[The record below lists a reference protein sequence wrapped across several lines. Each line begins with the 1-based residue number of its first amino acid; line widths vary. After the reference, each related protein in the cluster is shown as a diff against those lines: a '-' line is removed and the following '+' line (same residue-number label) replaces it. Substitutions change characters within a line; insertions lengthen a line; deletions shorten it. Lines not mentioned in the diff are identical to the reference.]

1 MPMVDA
7 AATSPRIHRAHGF
20 RSLSQSIQFA
30 LSGGLI
36 MLAAMFLAGVV
47 ISGIVTRAAVD
58 STAAGSALFLD
69 SLLSPLVQE
78 LSHRDVLGPQ
88 AIGRL
93 DETLKEGA
101 FADRFAHVDIWRDDG
116 LVAYSTTSGLIGGR
130 FPLPEGAAMAFD
142 GEVSARYTDLAAGEH
157 VARAWTT
164 KYLEIYVP
172 LREHRSGR
180 IIAVVEIHELT
191 QPLETK
197 LLRVRTQT
205 WLVVSGAA
213 LSIAFALTGVVYRNS
228 RLIGQQQ
235 VALESRLA
243 EIERVSD
250 QNSELRMK
258 VQRASGRLVEMNE
271 SYLRT
276 VGAELHD
283 GPVQL
288 IGLSALKIEQVRRAA
303 DKDGR
308 EAILTAIEGL
318 LGDALRDMRVI
329 SRGLML
335 PEIQELSLC
344 EIVRSVARV
353 HEQRTGTTVSVI
365 CAGMPSHASQAMRLC
380 AYRFVQEGLNNAYRH
395 AGGHGQTVE
404 CRHEGDLVVLRVSDD
419 GADAA
424 ERPERPDGSLGL
436 LGLRERVESLGGTFS
451 VHHGAQGTVIEMT
464 AILNGGDGA

>member
-1 MPMVDA
+1 MVEA
-7 AATSPRIHRAHGF
+7 AATSPRFLRARGF
-20 RSLSQSIQFA
+20 GSLSQSIQFA
-30 LSGGLI
+30 LSGGLV

-47 ISGIVTRAAVD
+47 ISGIVTRAAVE
-58 STAAGSALFLD
+58 STATSSALFLD

-78 LSHRDVLGPQ
+78 LAHRDLLGAQ
-88 AIGRL
+88 AIARL
-93 DETLKEGA
+93 DDTLKNGA
-101 FADRFAHVDIWRDDG
+101 FADRFAHVDIWRNDG

-142 GEVSARYTDLAAGEH
+142 GEVSARYTDLAASEH

-191 QPLETK
+191 HPLQTK
-197 LLRVRTQT
+197 LRRVRTHT
-205 WLVVSGAA
+205 WLVVIGAA
-213 LSIAFALTGVVYRNS
+213 LSIATALTAVVYRNS

-235 VALESRLA
+235 IALQNRLA
-243 EIERVSD
+243 EIERVSN

-271 SYLRT
+271 SYLRN

-288 IGLSALKIEQVRRAA
+288 IGLSALKIEQVRRAPNRS
-303 DKDGR
+303 GR
-308 EAILTAIEGL
+308 ETILSAIEGL

-329 SRGLML
+329 ARGLML
-335 PEIQELSLC
+335 PEIQQLSLC

-353 HEQRTGTTVSVI
+353 HEQRTGTSVHVI
-365 CAGMPSHASQAMRLC
+365 CEGVRLEASQALRLC

-395 AGGHGQTVE
+395 AGGHGQTVA
-404 CRHEGDLVVLRVSDD
+404 CRQDGDLVVLRVSDD
-419 GADAA
+419 GPGAGDRA
-424 ERPERPDGSLGL
+424 ERPNGSLGL
-436 LGLRERVESLGGTFS
+436 LGLRERVESLGGAFS
-451 VHHGAQGTVIEMT
+451 VRHGPQGTVIEMT
-464 AILNGGDGA
+464 AILTGGEEA

>member
-1 MPMVDA
+1 MVDA
-7 AATSPRIHRAHGF
+7 AATSPRFHRAHGF
-20 RSLSQSIQFA
+20 RSLSQPIQFA

-47 ISGIVTRAAVD
+47 ISGIVTRAAVE
-58 STAAGSALFLD
+58 STAASSALFLD
-69 SLLSPLVQE
+69 SLLSPLVQQLARRE
-78 LSHRDVLGPQ
+78 VLGPQ
-88 AIGRL
+88 AIARL
-93 DETLKEGA
+93 DEALKEGA
-101 FADRFAHVDIWRDDG
+101 FADRFAHVDIWRSDG
-116 LVAYSTTSGLIGGR
+116 LAAYSTTSDLIGGR
-130 FPLPEGAAMAFD
+130 FPPPEGAAMAFD

-172 LREHRSGR
+172 LREHGSGR

-191 QPLETK
+191 QPLEAK
-197 LLRVRTQT
+197 LLKLRVQT

-213 LSIAFALTGVVYRNS
+213 LSIALALTGVVYSNS
-228 RLIGQQQ
+228 RLIGRQQ

-243 EIERVSD
+243 EIERVSH

-271 SYLRT
+271 SYLRN

-308 EAILTAIEGL
+308 AAILTAIEGL
-318 LGDALRDMRVI
+318 LGDALHDMRAI
-329 SRGLML
+329 ARGLVL
-335 PEIQELSLC
+335 PEIQALSLR
-344 EIVRSVARV
+344 EIVESVVRV
-353 HEQRTGTTVSVI
+353 HERRTGTAVSLI
-365 CAGMPSHASQAMRLC
+365 CDGTPPSRSSQAMRLC

-404 CRHEGDLVVLRVSDD
+404 CRHEGDVFVLRVSDD
-419 GADAA
+419 GAGTAG
-424 ERPERPDGSLGL
+424 RPETSEGSLGL
-436 LGLRERVESLGGTFS
+436 FGLRERVESLGGTFS
-451 VHHGAQGTVIEMT
+451 VRHGRQGTVIEMAT
-464 AILNGGDGA
+464 VLNGGDEV

>member
-1 MPMVDA
+1 MVDA
-7 AATSPRIHRAHGF
+7 AATSLRSPRAHGF
-20 RSLSQSIQFA
+20 RSLSQPVQFA
-30 LSGGLI
+30 LSGGLV

-47 ISGIVTRAAVD
+47 ISGIVTRAAVE
-58 STAAGSALFLD
+58 STAASSALFLD

-78 LSHRDVLGPQ
+78 LAHREVLGQP
-88 AIGRL
+88 AIARL

-101 FADRFAHVDIWRDDG
+101 FVDRFAHVDIWRNDG
-116 LVAYSTTSGLIGGR
+116 LVAYSTTSGLVGGL
-130 FPLPEGAAMAFD
+130 FALPEGAAMAFD

-191 QPLETK
+191 QPLQAK
-197 LLRVRTQT
+197 LLRVRIQT
-205 WLVVSGAA
+205 WLVVSAAA

-228 RLIGQQQ
+228 KLIGQQQ
-235 VALESRLA
+235 VALKSRLA
-243 EIERVSD
+243 EIERVSN

-258 VQRASGRLVEMNE
+258 VQRAAGRLAEMNE
-271 SYLRT
+271 SYLRN

-283 GPVQL
+283 SPVQL
-288 IGLSALKIEQVRRAA
+288 IGLSALKIEQVRRAPG
-303 DKDGR
+303 KSQR

-329 SRGLML
+329 ARGLML

-344 EIVRSVARV
+344 EIVRRVARV
-353 HEQRTGTTVSVI
+353 HERRTGTTVRVI
-365 CAGMPSHASQAMRLC
+365 CDAMPSCSSQAIRLC

-395 AGGHGQTVE
+395 AGGHGQAIE
-404 CRHEGDLVVLRVSDD
+404 CRQEGDLVVLRVSDD
-419 GADAA
+419 GANAA
-424 ERPERPDGSLGL
+424 EHPEKPGGSLGL

-451 VHHGAQGTVIEMT
+451 VHHGQQGTVIEMT

>member
-1 MPMVDA
+1 MVEA
-7 AATSPRIHRAHGF
+7 AATSPRFHRARGF

-30 LSGGLI
+30 LSGGI
-36 MLAAMFLAGVV
+36 VMLAAMFLAGVV
-47 ISGIVTRAAVD
+47 ISGIVTRAAVE
-58 STAAGSALFLD
+58 STAASSALFLD

-78 LSHRDVLGPQ
+78 LAHRDLLGAQ
-88 AIGRL
+88 AIARL
-93 DETLKEGA
+93 DATLKNGA
-101 FADRFAHVDIWRDDG
+101 FADRFAHVDIWRNDG

-191 QPLETK
+191 QPLEAK
-197 LLRVRTQT
+197 LLRVRIHT
-205 WLVVSGAA
+205 WLVVIGAA
-213 LSIAFALTGVVYRNS
+213 LSIAAALTAVVYRNS

-235 VALESRLA
+235 IALQNRLA
-243 EIERVSD
+243 EIERVSN

-271 SYLRT
+271 SYLRN

-288 IGLSALKIEQVRRAA
+288 ISLSTLKIEQVRRAP

-318 LGDALRDMRVI
+318 LGDALRNMRATA
-329 SRGLML
+329 RGLMV

-344 EIVRSVARV
+344 EIVRRVARV
-353 HEQRTGTTVSVI
+353 HEQRTGTSVCVI
-365 CAGMPSHASQAMRLC
+365 CDGMPSRSSQAMRLC

-404 CRHEGDLVVLRVSDD
+404 CRHEGDFFVLRVSDD

-436 LGLRERVESLGGTFS
+436 FGLRERVESLGGTFC
-451 VHHGAQGTVIEMT
+451 VRHGRQGTVIEMT
-464 AILNGGDGA
+464 AILNAGDGA

>member
-1 MPMVDA
+1 MVEA
-7 AATSPRIHRAHGF
+7 AATSPRFHRARGF

-30 LSGGLI
+30 LSGGI
-36 MLAAMFLAGVV
+36 VMLAAMFLAGVV
-47 ISGIVTRAAVD
+47 ISGIVTRAAVE
-58 STAAGSALFLD
+58 STAASSALFLD

-78 LSHRDVLGPQ
+78 LAHRDLLGAQ
-88 AIGRL
+88 AIARL
-93 DETLKEGA
+93 DATLKNGA
-101 FADRFAHVDIWRDDG
+101 FADRFAHVDIWRNDG

-191 QPLETK
+191 QPLEAK
-197 LLRVRTQT
+197 LLRVRIHT
-205 WLVVSGAA
+205 WLVVIGAA
-213 LSIAFALTGVVYRNS
+213 LSIAAALTAVVYRNS

-235 VALESRLA
+235 IALQNRLA
-243 EIERVSD
+243 EIERVSN

-271 SYLRT
+271 SYLRN

-288 IGLSALKIEQVRRAA
+288 IGLSALKIEQVRRASNRS
-303 DKDGR
+303 GR
-308 EAILTAIEGL
+308 ETILSAIEDL
-318 LGDALRDMRVI
+318 LGDALRDMRAI
-329 SRGLML
+329 ARGLML
-335 PEIQELSLC
+335 PEIQQLSLC
-344 EIVRSVARV
+344 EIVTSVARV
-353 HEQRTGTTVSVI
+353 HEQRTGTAVRVI
-365 CAGMPSHASQAMRLC
+365 CEGVPLDTPQAVRLC

-404 CRHEGDLVVLRVSDD
+404 CRHDGDLVVLRVSDD
-419 GADAA
+419 GAGAGGRA
-424 ERPERPDGSLGL
+424 ERPDGSLGL

-451 VHHGAQGTVIEMT
+451 VRHGPQGTVIEMS
-464 AILNGGDGA
+464 AILNGGEEA